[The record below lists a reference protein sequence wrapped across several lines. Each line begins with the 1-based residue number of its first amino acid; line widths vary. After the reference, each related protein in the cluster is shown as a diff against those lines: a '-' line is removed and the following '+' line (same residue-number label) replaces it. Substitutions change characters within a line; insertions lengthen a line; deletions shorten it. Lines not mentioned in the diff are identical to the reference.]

1 MLDLVSAVH
10 ARLQERA
17 GRLFAKVGE
26 VADLAALESLPRVF
40 PVAYV
45 LPGGEAAEAS
55 PQIKQQTQAHAITV
69 DVVYVTRV
77 AGDASGARA
86 VAGLHP
92 LRETVQDAIVGW
104 VPPQSGGNRLQF
116 TQGAL
121 TSAEDGVIVWTDS
134 FAVRRLVTR
143 TPDL

>member
-10 ARLQERA
+10 GRIQQQA

-26 VADLAALESLPRVF
+26 VADLAALEALPRVF

-45 LPGGEAAEAS
+45 LPGSESGEPA
-55 PQIKQQTQAHAITV
+55 PQIRQQTQAHAV
-69 DVVYVTRV
+69 VVEVVYVTRV

-92 LRETVQDAIVGW
+92 LREAVQDAIVGW
-104 VPPQSGGNRLQF
+104 TPPESGGNRIQF
-116 TQGAL
+116 VRGAL